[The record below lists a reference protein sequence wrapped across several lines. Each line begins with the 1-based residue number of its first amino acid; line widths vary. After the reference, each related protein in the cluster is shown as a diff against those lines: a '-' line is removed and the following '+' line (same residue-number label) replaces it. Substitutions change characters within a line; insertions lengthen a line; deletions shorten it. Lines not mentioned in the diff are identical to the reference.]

1 MYKSE
6 IQLRKASYIATGF
19 ALVVILLGVLGIVT
33 LSTTRRKK
41 ELGIRKVLG
50 ASVSGIVA
58 LFLKEFTLVFI
69 LSNMIAWPLAFLAMK
84 KWLEDYN
91 YRIELGW
98 SPFILVAIALSLTTG
113 LVIGIQTFK
122 AATENP
128 IKSLKAE

>member
-1 MYKSE
+1 
-6 IQLRKASYIATGF
+6 
-19 ALVVILLGVLGIVT
+19 LGIVT